1 MMIDIWI
8 FSPEWACRQWLKC
21 NDWFYRILFLYQF
34 NQVRFIEKSVYY
46 QIWINLDLKQYF
58 NVAFSIVNLWL
69 PENIIPV
76 IQILLS
82 ILF

>member
-21 NDWFYRILFLYQF
+21 NDWFYRILFLCQF
-34 NQVRFIEKSVYY
+34 NQVRFIEICLLPNMNKSRF
-46 QIWINLDLKQYF
+46 KQYF

-76 IQILLS
+76 IQIILS